1 MSGVLKPICE
11 TIVCDIDNTLYNSLL
26 RLSDLKPDYDR
37 DKQTTYKLSSDELSY
52 FYSPDFYDFDMRY
65 INSDVYRFLVANI
78 NLGVNVIFMS
88 QSENDEVHNMK
99 YRLLLSL
106 FDGLLDN
113 VELYTSNSHEDIES
127 LVSLYGDIIFIDD
140 APHRF
145 DSIVQLNQSYIIV
158 GYPYNKDY
166 VSGAIGIF
174 NT

>member
-1 MSGVLKPICE
+1 MSGKPKAICE

-37 DKQTTYKLSSDELSY
+37 SKQTTYKLSSDELSY

-65 INSDVYRFLVANI
+65 INNDVYMFLVANI
-78 NLGVNVIFMS
+78 NQGVNVVFMS
-88 QSENDEVHNMK
+88 QSETAEVHNIK
-99 YRLLLSL
+99 YRLLLYL
-106 FDGLLDN
+106 FGGLLDD
-113 VELYTSNSHEDIES
+113 VELYTSNSHEDVES

-145 DSIVQLNQSYIIV
+145 DSINKLNQSYMIV

-174 NT
+174 NA